1 MRPGLNRARPCA
13 QFAVAPTVVSLQSR
27 LPLRVVERLLASAES
42 NTPNGG
48 HHSPYSMKE
57 VCMEKAL
64 PLNDADFVKE
74 VTESTTPVLVDF
86 WATWCGPC
94 QMMGPIVEGL
104 AEEYAGKVKV
114 MKMNVDANPM
124 TPAKFG
130 IRGIPTL
137 LLFQKGEVVDRI
149 VGAVPKGTVENS
161 LKKVLG

>member
-1 MRPGLNRARPCA
+1 
-13 QFAVAPTVVSLQSR
+13 
-27 LPLRVVERLLASAES
+27 
-42 NTPNGG
+42 
-48 HHSPYSMKE
+48 
-57 VCMEKAL
+57 MEKAL
-64 PLNDADFVKE
+64 ALNDADFAKE
-74 VTESTTPVLVDF
+74 VAESTVPVLVDF

-104 AEEYAGKVKV
+104 AEEYVGKVKV
-114 MKMNVDANPM
+114 MKLNVDANPM

-137 LLFQKGEVVDRI
+137 LLFQNGEVVDRI